1 MDAVLASPQYEG
13 AGGLEKAKKVCVGGK
28 KESQRS
34 HMIVPSS
41 LYSGVSVRE
50 MLLNRR

>member
-1 MDAVLASPQYEG
+1 MFVSPGYEG
-13 AGGLEKAKKVCVGGK
+13 AGGLKEAKKKCVSRAK